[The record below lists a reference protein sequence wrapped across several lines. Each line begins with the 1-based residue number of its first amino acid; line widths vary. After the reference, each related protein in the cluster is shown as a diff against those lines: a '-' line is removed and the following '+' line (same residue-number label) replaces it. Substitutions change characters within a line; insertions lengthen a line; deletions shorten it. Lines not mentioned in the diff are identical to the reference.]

1 MGPLRDALS
10 ANGRR
15 APPLSLREGNTAR
28 GAGCQVRPARR
39 PPAGAAAAGG
49 KRVVVVVFFFLLSL
63 NPSPRPPTPTFFFFR
78 LTFFFFFFFSRSRR
92 EDGSGS
98 VGSRDFVRGDTAAA
112 SVASP
117 PPHLAPREAH
127 GADERPRR
135 TPAAAGELRRP
146 EPERAG
152 TGCPA
157 AAAEEVTPLW
167 EPPEAGGT
175 AAPSRPSRR
184 RERSAR
190 GARPEGRALRRAP
203 R

>member
-1 MGPLRDALS
+1 L
-10 ANGRR
+10 
-15 APPLSLREGNTAR
+15 
-28 GAGCQVRPARR
+28 
-39 PPAGAAAAGG
+39 
-49 KRVVVVVFFFLLSL
+49 
-63 NPSPRPPTPTFFFFR
+63 
-78 LTFFFFFFFSRSRR
+78 FFFFFSRSRR

-135 TPAAAGELRRP
+135 TPAAA
-146 EPERAG
+146 
-152 TGCPA
+152 A
-157 AAAEEVTPLW
+157 AVEVTPLW
-167 EPPEAGGT
+167 ETPEAGGT